1 MADSNFLYYTEVLSQ
16 PDLKFMSLLNAN
28 FQKRVETEKEE
39 FLSIAK
45 DAGQEVDLLLQDGE
59 CITYYRI
66 DTMPEA
72 RRILSQAT
80 LEERKKRSETFLD
93 GLEYRSRIPQGMHD
107 RGEAYV
113 FADHPLEAEKDQVGH
128 RNHLPIYVRTWS
140 ILEKTVRPGEVWDV
154 TLHPSEFGVDEKEEM
169 YNILNV
175 GRLIL
180 QGNASVLVRGN
191 AFVFTC
197 QQIVKEGASGS
208 EYDIGILG
216 TPHGFGMRRGLFD
229 GRDGKHGMQAKNGS
243 DGTKPVLGMSF

>member
-93 GLEYRSRIPQGMHD
+93 GLEYRSRIPQECMI
-107 RGEAYV
+107 GERLM
-113 FADHPLEAEKDQVGH
+113 FSQ
-128 RNHLPIYVRTWS
+128 I
-140 ILEKTVRPGEVWDV
+140 ILWRRKRIRWG
-154 TLHPSEFGVDEKEEM
+154 
-169 YNILNV
+169 
-175 GRLIL
+175 
-180 QGNASVLVRGN
+180 
-191 AFVFTC
+191 
-197 QQIVKEGASGS
+197 
-208 EYDIGILG
+208 IGIIC
-216 TPHGFGMRRGLFD
+216 LF
-229 GRDGKHGMQAKNGS
+229 M
-243 DGTKPVLGMSF
+243 

>member
-1 MADSNFLYYTEVLSQ
+1 
-16 PDLKFMSLLNAN
+16 
-28 FQKRVETEKEE
+28 
-39 FLSIAK
+39 
-45 DAGQEVDLLLQDGE
+45 
-59 CITYYRI
+59 
-66 DTMPEA
+66 
-72 RRILSQAT
+72 
-80 LEERKKRSETFLD
+80 
-93 GLEYRSRIPQGMHD
+93 
-107 RGEAYV
+107 
-113 FADHPLEAEKDQVGH
+113 
-128 RNHLPIYVRTWS
+128 
-140 ILEKTVRPGEVWDV
+140 
-154 TLHPSEFGVDEKEEM
+154 M

-229 GRDGKHGMQAKNGS
+229 GRDGKDGMQGKNGS